1 MKKLLFICTGNTC
14 RSAMAEGI
22 CRAMAK
28 ARGDD
33 VLAASCG
40 LAAFAGDPASG
51 HAVQAAAE
59 YGADLRNHRSRP
71 LNSYI
76 VEEADAVYCMTEGHL
91 ARLLALYPDARDK
104 ASLLLEGEDI
114 PDPWGGDL
122 ETYRM
127 CAKAIAGAVEQRLKE
142 MEEQA

>member
-28 ARGDD
+28 ERGDE

-40 LAAFAGDPASG
+40 LAAFAGDPASEY
-51 HAVQAAAE
+51 AVQAAAE
-59 YGADLRNHRSRP
+59 YGADLKKHRSRP
-71 LNSYI
+71 LNPYI
-76 VEEADAVYCMTEGHL
+76 VEEADAIYCMTGGHL

-104 ASLLLEGEDI
+104 ASLLLEGQDI

-122 ETYRM
+122 ETYRAA
-127 CAKAIAGAVEQRLKE
+127 AKVIAGAVEQRLKE
-142 MEEQA
+142 TEEQP